1 MIETLNEYHHRDQF
15 DCGNPLLNQYFKHQ
29 AGQDIKRKLAACF
42 VLSFDNKNVLGFY
55 TLSNAS
61 IPATLI
67 PSHLQKKLPH
77 SYVALP
83 CTLLS
88 RMAIDR
94 KHQGKGLGKILLMNA
109 LKKSYEI
116 SNEIGS
122 YAVIVDPIDPAAAA
136 FYSKYDFITLPDS
149 KKMFLPMATQK
160 TLFK

>member
-1 MIETLNEYHHRDQF
+1 MIEALNRYHDRDHF
-15 DCGNPLLNQYFKHQ
+15 DCGNPQLNDYFKHQ

-42 VLSFDNKNVLGFY
+42 VLSFDNKNVLGYY

-67 PSHLQKKLPH
+67 PSRLQKKLPH

-83 CTLLS
+83 CTLLG
-88 RMAIDR
+88 RLAIER
-94 KHQGKGLGKILLMNA
+94 KHQGKGLGKILLLNA

-116 SNEIGS
+116 SKEIGS
-122 YAVIVDPIDPAAAA
+122 YAIIVDPIDEAAAA

-149 KKMFLPMATQK
+149 KKMFLPMATLK
-160 TLFK
+160 ALFE